1 VAACRSNTC
10 KTDEH
15 DLPVHEARYVAR
27 TVLIRA
33 NTQAEPRIRPT
44 ANTVYLHA
52 RVGSIVHFVL
62 PHQVSITF
70 SLQTCTESVS
80 AMSSPTRRIVLCVDD
95 EDSQLALRKMVLE
108 DAGFEFLGVRSGT
121 EALELFRN
129 REIAVVVLDY
139 WMSGMKGTEIAEK
152 MRRLRPTIPLIIVSG
167 FGLLPGEASLVN
179 AWFQKGR
186 LQPEDLVREVKRL
199 VDRPIPS
206 EQAATS

>member
-1 VAACRSNTC
+1 
-10 KTDEH
+10 
-15 DLPVHEARYVAR
+15 
-27 TVLIRA
+27 
-33 NTQAEPRIRPT
+33 
-44 ANTVYLHA
+44 
-52 RVGSIVHFVL
+52 
-62 PHQVSITF
+62 
-70 SLQTCTESVS
+70 
-80 AMSSPTRRIVLCVDD
+80 MSSPTRRTVLCVDD
-95 EDSQLALRKMVLE
+95 EDSQLMLRKMVLE
-108 DAGFEFLGVRSGT
+108 DAGFEFLGVRSGA

-206 EQAATS
+206 EQTETSG

>member
-1 VAACRSNTC
+1 
-10 KTDEH
+10 
-15 DLPVHEARYVAR
+15 
-27 TVLIRA
+27 
-33 NTQAEPRIRPT
+33 
-44 ANTVYLHA
+44 
-52 RVGSIVHFVL
+52 
-62 PHQVSITF
+62 
-70 SLQTCTESVS
+70 
-80 AMSSPTRRIVLCVDD
+80 MLCVDD

-121 EALELFRN
+121 EALELFRT

>member
-1 VAACRSNTC
+1 
-10 KTDEH
+10 
-15 DLPVHEARYVAR
+15 
-27 TVLIRA
+27 
-33 NTQAEPRIRPT
+33 
-44 ANTVYLHA
+44 
-52 RVGSIVHFVL
+52 
-62 PHQVSITF
+62 
-70 SLQTCTESVS
+70 
-80 AMSSPTRRIVLCVDD
+80 VLCVDD

-121 EALELFRN
+121 EALELFRT

-199 VDRPIPS
+199 FDRPIPS

>member
-1 VAACRSNTC
+1 
-10 KTDEH
+10 
-15 DLPVHEARYVAR
+15 
-27 TVLIRA
+27 
-33 NTQAEPRIRPT
+33 
-44 ANTVYLHA
+44 
-52 RVGSIVHFVL
+52 
-62 PHQVSITF
+62 
-70 SLQTCTESVS
+70 
-80 AMSSPTRRIVLCVDD
+80 MSSPTRRIVLCVDD

>member
-1 VAACRSNTC
+1 
-10 KTDEH
+10 
-15 DLPVHEARYVAR
+15 
-27 TVLIRA
+27 
-33 NTQAEPRIRPT
+33 
-44 ANTVYLHA
+44 
-52 RVGSIVHFVL
+52 
-62 PHQVSITF
+62 
-70 SLQTCTESVS
+70 
-80 AMSSPTRRIVLCVDD
+80 MSSPTRRTVLCVDD
-95 EDSQLALRKMVLE
+95 EDSQLMLRKMVLE

-139 WMSGMKGTEIAEK
+139 WMSGMKGTEIAEQ

-186 LQPEDLVREVKRL
+186 LQPEDLVREIKRL

>member
-1 VAACRSNTC
+1 
-10 KTDEH
+10 
-15 DLPVHEARYVAR
+15 
-27 TVLIRA
+27 
-33 NTQAEPRIRPT
+33 
-44 ANTVYLHA
+44 
-52 RVGSIVHFVL
+52 
-62 PHQVSITF
+62 
-70 SLQTCTESVS
+70 
-80 AMSSPTRRIVLCVDD
+80 MSSPTRRTVLCVDD
-95 EDSQLALRKMVLE
+95 EDSQLMLRKMVLE

-206 EQAATS
+206 EQTATS

>member
-1 VAACRSNTC
+1 
-10 KTDEH
+10 
-15 DLPVHEARYVAR
+15 
-27 TVLIRA
+27 
-33 NTQAEPRIRPT
+33 
-44 ANTVYLHA
+44 
-52 RVGSIVHFVL
+52 
-62 PHQVSITF
+62 
-70 SLQTCTESVS
+70 
-80 AMSSPTRRIVLCVDD
+80 MSSPTRRTVLCVDD
-95 EDSQLALRKMVLE
+95 EESQLMLRKMVLE
-108 DAGFEFLGVRSGT
+108 DAGFEFHGVRSGA

-206 EQAATS
+206 EQTETSG

>member
-1 VAACRSNTC
+1 
-10 KTDEH
+10 
-15 DLPVHEARYVAR
+15 
-27 TVLIRA
+27 
-33 NTQAEPRIRPT
+33 
-44 ANTVYLHA
+44 
-52 RVGSIVHFVL
+52 
-62 PHQVSITF
+62 
-70 SLQTCTESVS
+70 
-80 AMSSPTRRIVLCVDD
+80 VLCVDD

-121 EALELFRN
+121 EALELFRT

>member
-1 VAACRSNTC
+1 MN
-10 KTDEH
+10 
-15 DLPVHEARYVAR
+15 
-27 TVLIRA
+27 
-33 NTQAEPRIRPT
+33 
-44 ANTVYLHA
+44 
-52 RVGSIVHFVL
+52 
-62 PHQVSITF
+62 
-70 SLQTCTESVS
+70 
-80 AMSSPTRRIVLCVDD
+80 SSTRRIVLCVDD
-95 EDSQLALRKMVLE
+95 EDSQLALRKMVFE

-121 EALELFRN
+121 EALELFRT

>member
-1 VAACRSNTC
+1 
-10 KTDEH
+10 
-15 DLPVHEARYVAR
+15 
-27 TVLIRA
+27 
-33 NTQAEPRIRPT
+33 
-44 ANTVYLHA
+44 
-52 RVGSIVHFVL
+52 
-62 PHQVSITF
+62 
-70 SLQTCTESVS
+70 
-80 AMSSPTRRIVLCVDD
+80 MSSPTRRTVLCVDD
-95 EDSQLALRKMVLE
+95 EDSQLMLRKMVLE

-186 LQPEDLVREVKRL
+186 LQPEDLVREIKRL

-206 EQAATS
+206 EQTATS

>member
-1 VAACRSNTC
+1 M
-10 KTDEH
+10 
-15 DLPVHEARYVAR
+15 
-27 TVLIRA
+27 
-33 NTQAEPRIRPT
+33 
-44 ANTVYLHA
+44 
-52 RVGSIVHFVL
+52 
-62 PHQVSITF
+62 
-70 SLQTCTESVS
+70 SL
-80 AMSSPTRRIVLCVDD
+80 PTRRTVLCVDD
-95 EDSQLALRKMVLE
+95 EDSQLMLRKMVLE
-108 DAGFEFLGVRSGT
+108 DAGFEFLGVRSGA

-206 EQAATS
+206 EQTETSG

>member
-1 VAACRSNTC
+1 MN
-10 KTDEH
+10 
-15 DLPVHEARYVAR
+15 
-27 TVLIRA
+27 
-33 NTQAEPRIRPT
+33 
-44 ANTVYLHA
+44 
-52 RVGSIVHFVL
+52 
-62 PHQVSITF
+62 
-70 SLQTCTESVS
+70 
-80 AMSSPTRRIVLCVDD
+80 SSTRRIVLCVDD

-121 EALELFRN
+121 EALELFRT

>member
-1 VAACRSNTC
+1 
-10 KTDEH
+10 
-15 DLPVHEARYVAR
+15 
-27 TVLIRA
+27 
-33 NTQAEPRIRPT
+33 
-44 ANTVYLHA
+44 
-52 RVGSIVHFVL
+52 
-62 PHQVSITF
+62 
-70 SLQTCTESVS
+70 
-80 AMSSPTRRIVLCVDD
+80 
-95 EDSQLALRKMVLE
+95 MVLE